1 MSLCQLSQYV
11 VLSCRLGLSVRA
23 YQDTMAAITALQV
36 SMPSP
41 RTALLV
47 VIIILPLTYPVV
59 LCLATWVLRW
69 RQRIRARRDELGRC
83 PLAASAPL
91 AA

>member
-1 MSLCQLSQYV
+1 
-11 VLSCRLGLSVRA
+11 
-23 YQDTMAAITALQV
+23 MAAITALQV

-83 PLAASAPL
+83 PLAASARRDELGRCPL
-91 AA
+91 AASAPLAA